1 MVFSSL
7 TYLLLFM
14 PCVLLGY
21 RLMPQKA
28 RMPFLL
34 AASLLFYGWGSP
46 RWLLL
51 LAWCVLVSWGG
62 TLLMTRGGKN
72 RRVFL
77 ILIII
82 LDLLPLFW
90 FKYAGFF
97 RDTIRDLTGWD
108 GFAAADALLER
119 WFGRSPGIKTPV
131 LPAGISFFT
140 FQAISYVIDVWRKD
154 SRPQRSPVIF
164 GVYLSLFPQLVAGPI
179 VRYIDL
185 EKQLIEHPR
194 PTWAQMRHGIRR
206 FSVGLAKKVL
216 LADALGRFWG
226 QMNAD
231 LSQAGALGAWMGL
244 LAFSFQIYF
253 DFSGYSDMAIGLG
266 EALGFVFP
274 ENFSRPYRAESLTG
288 FWRRWH
294 ISLTTWFTEYV
305 YIPLGGNRCSP
316 WRRDLNV
323 FFVWALT
330 GLWHGA
336 GWHFVLWGLYFAVL
350 LILEKHLL
358 HDRPFTNKGAPWV
371 RRLITFVIVM
381 IGWGLFSGFGTPL
394 FSAMFGFAG
403 FASSRTAL
411 TCLAFVPLL
420 LLCGLISFAP
430 VLPRIQEWRF
440 TAPILF
446 LLCLAALV
454 SQGYAPFVYFQF

>member
-21 RLMPQKA
+21 RTVPAKA

-34 AASLLFYGWGSP
+34 AASLLFYGWGNP
-46 RWLLL
+46 QWLLL
-51 LAWCVLVSWGG
+51 LAWCMLVSWGG
-62 TLLMTRGGKN
+62 VLLINRGDKK
-72 RRVFL
+72 RKWLLVL
-77 ILIII
+77 VIV

-97 RDTIRDLTGWD
+97 NEALQDLTGW
-108 GFAAADALLER
+108 
-119 WFGRSPGIKTPV
+119 KTGLRTPL

-140 FQAISYVIDVWRKD
+140 FQALSYVIDVWRGDAKA
-154 SRPQRSPVIF
+154 QKSPVVF

-179 VRYIDL
+179 VRYTDL
-185 EKQLIEHPR
+185 EAQLIAHPK
-194 PTWAQMRHGIRR
+194 PTWAQIRR
-206 FSVGLAKKVL
+206 GLCRFTVGLAKKVL

-231 LSQAGALGAWMGL
+231 FTQAGALGSWLGL
-244 LAFSFQIYF
+244 IAFSFQIYF

-266 EALGFVFP
+266 EALGFGFP
-274 ENFSRPYRAESLTG
+274 ENFDHPYRSLSLTE

-294 ISLTTWFTEYV
+294 ISLTTWFTQYV
-305 YIPLGGNRCSP
+305 YIPLGGNRCKT

-323 FFVWALT
+323 MIVWALT

-336 GWHFVLWGLYFAVL
+336 GWNFVLWGAYFGVL
-350 LILEKHLL
+350 LILEKRFIVNKPRTEKIPALL
-358 HDRPFTNKGAPWV
+358 RQILTYLPVLF
-371 RRLITFVIVM
+371 
-381 IGWGLFSGFGTPL
+381 GWGLFSGFGLPL
-394 FSAMFGFAG
+394 FGAMFGTSG
-403 FASSRTAL
+403 FASAQTVL
-411 TCLAFVPLL
+411 TCVSFAPLL
-420 LLCGLISFAP
+420 LLCAFMAFAP
-430 VLPRIQEWRF
+430 RLPKVAQWRF
-440 TAPILF
+440 AVPILMI
-446 LLCLAALV
+446 LCLAALV

>member
-21 RLMPQKA
+21 RIVPAKA

-34 AASLLFYGWGSP
+34 AASLLFYGWGNP
-46 RWLLL
+46 QWLLL
-51 LAWCVLVSWGG
+51 LAWCMLVSWGG
-62 TLLMTRGGKN
+62 VLLINRGDKK
-72 RRVFL
+72 RKWLLVL
-77 ILIII
+77 VIV

-90 FKYAGFF
+90 FKYVGFF
-97 RDTIRDLTGWD
+97 NEALQDLTGW
-108 GFAAADALLER
+108 
-119 WFGRSPGIKTPV
+119 KTGLRTPL

-140 FQAISYVIDVWRKD
+140 FQALSYVIDVWRGDAKA
-154 SRPQRSPVIF
+154 QKSPVVF

-179 VRYIDL
+179 VRYTDL
-185 EKQLIEHPR
+185 EAQLIAHPK
-194 PTWAQMRHGIRR
+194 PTWAQIRR
-206 FSVGLAKKVL
+206 GLCRFTVGLAKKVL

-231 LSQAGALGAWMGL
+231 FTQAGALGSWLGL
-244 LAFSFQIYF
+244 IAFSFQIYF

-274 ENFSRPYRAESLTG
+274 ENFDHPYRSLSLTE

-294 ISLTTWFTEYV
+294 ISLTTWFTQYV
-305 YIPLGGNRCSP
+305 YIPLGGNRCKT

-323 FFVWALT
+323 MIVWALT

-336 GWHFVLWGLYFAVL
+336 GWNFVLWGAYFGVL
-350 LILEKHLL
+350 LILEK
-358 HDRPFTNKGAPWV
+358 RFIVNKPRAAKIPAV
-371 RRLITFVIVM
+371 LRQILTYLPVLF
-381 IGWGLFSGFGTPL
+381 GWGLFSGFGLPL
-394 FSAMFGFAG
+394 FGAMFGTSG
-403 FASSRTAL
+403 YASAQTVL
-411 TCLAFVPLL
+411 TCVSFAPLL
-420 LLCGLISFAP
+420 LLCAFMAFAP
-430 VLPRIQEWRF
+430 RLPKVAQWRF
-440 TAPILF
+440 AVPILMI
-446 LLCLAALV
+446 LCLAALV

>member
-1 MVFSSL
+1 MSKTVRL
-7 TYLLLFM
+7 TTAQAI
-14 PCVLLGY
+14 V
-21 RLMPQKA
+21 K
-28 RMPFLL
+28 FLDQQ
-34 AASLLFYGWGSP
+34 Y
-46 RWLLL
+46 
-51 LAWCVLVSWGG
+51 VS
-62 TLLMTRGGKN
+62 
-72 RRVFL
+72 
-77 ILIII
+77 
-82 LDLLPLFW
+82 
-90 FKYAGFF
+90 
-97 RDTIRDLTGWD
+97 RDGEETK
-108 GFAAADALLER
+108 FVEA
-119 WFGRSPGIKTPV
+119 
-131 LPAGISFFT
+131 FFT
-140 FQAISYVIDVWRKD
+140 L
-154 SRPQRSPVIF
+154 F
-164 GVYLSLFPQLVAGPI
+164 G
-179 VRYIDL
+179 
-185 EKQLIEHPR
+185 
-194 PTWAQMRHGIRR
+194 HGIA
-206 FSVGLAKKVL
+206 V
-216 LADALGRFWG
+216 
-226 QMNAD
+226 
-231 LSQAGALGAWMGL
+231 
-244 LAFSFQIYF
+244 
-253 DFSGYSDMAIGLG
+253 GLG

-305 YIPLGGNRCSP
+305 YIPLGGNRCSA

-371 RRLITFVIVM
+371 RRFITFVIVM
-381 IGWGLFSGFGTPL
+381 IGWGLFSGFGAPL
-394 FSAMFGFAG
+394 FRALFGFAG
-403 FASSRTAL
+403 FASSRAAL

-420 LLCGLISFAP
+420 LLCAVISFSP